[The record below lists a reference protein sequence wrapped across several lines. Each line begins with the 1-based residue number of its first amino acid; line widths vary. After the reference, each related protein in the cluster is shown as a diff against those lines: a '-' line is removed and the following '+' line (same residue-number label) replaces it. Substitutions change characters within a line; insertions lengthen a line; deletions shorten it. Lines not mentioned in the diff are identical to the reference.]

1 MNDTPR
7 SKVNRGSSESHMK
20 KPLMISVGFHAVV
33 LLLVIVGLPHFKK
46 DLVLAEPVPVELV
59 TNISELTTTNKPPV
73 EAPPKED
80 KKEEP
85 PKPEPEKKT
94 PPPQPEPP
102 APDPAELKEPPKPD
116 KSVKEILDELAPEK
130 KPEKKKDDKQP
141 DKKPVKK
148 PEPKKED
155 KKETKAE
162 FDNLLKNLTPDK
174 ELPQP
179 DVPPNEQG
187 KEADPSPAPKIS
199 RFSDV
204 LSLSEQDALRQQL
217 SGCWNV
223 MAGAANSEDLAVE
236 IRVVVNPDRS
246 VLSAKVVDQSRYNSD
261 TFFRAAADSA
271 LRAVRNP
278 GCTPLNLPPD
288 KYDQWRDMTIVFDPK
303 DMF

>member
-7 SKVNRGSSESHMK
+7 QKAHTGSQEPHMK
-20 KPLMISVGFHAVV
+20 KPLMISLGFHVVV

-59 TNISELTTTNKPPV
+59 ANISELTTTNKPPV
-73 EAPPKED
+73 KAPPKEE

-85 PKPEPEKKT
+85 PKPEKKT

-102 APDPAELKEPPKPD
+102 TPDPKELKEPPKPD
-116 KSVKEILDELAPEK
+116 KSVDEILDELAPEK
-130 KPEKKKDDKQP
+130 KPEKKKEDKKP
-141 DKKPVKK
+141 EKKPVKK
-148 PEPKKED
+148 PEPKKDD
-155 KKETKAE
+155 KKDPKPD
-162 FDNLLKNLTPDK
+162 FDNLLKNLTPDE

-179 DVPPNEQG
+179 DVPPNEQV
-187 KEADPSPAPKIS
+187 KDADPSPAPNVS

-204 LSLSEQDALRQQL
+204 LSMSEQDALRQQL
-217 SGCWNV
+217 SGCWNI

-236 IRVVVNPDRS
+236 VQVVVNPDRT

-278 GCTPLNLPPD
+278 RCTPLNLPPD